1 VLLVLIRMNSV
12 GLLTREVS
20 VTDHIVY
27 VCHRSRRSTRH
38 VSVVLVFIRMNSV
51 GFLTREASVTD
62 HMMHVEFF
70 ERSRSKS
77 SPLEQTR
84 SKLAN
89 PVEFAGFDR
98 G

>member
-1 VLLVLIRMNSV
+1 VFV
-12 GLLTREVS
+12 GGVRLG
-20 VTDHIVY
+20 IWG
-27 VCHRSRRSTRH
+27 
-38 VSVVLVFIRMNSV
+38 VVLVVCVRRCRGCCSLSV
-51 GFLTREASVTD
+51 CVCDLLIFLEVS
-62 HMMHVEFF
+62 

-89 PVEFAGFDR
+89 PVELTGFDQ

>member
-1 VLLVLIRMNSV
+1 METETDLEESIERA
-12 GLLTREVS
+12 GLRL
-20 VTDHIVY
+20 
-27 VCHRSRRSTRH
+27 RRACGRDG
-38 VSVVLVFIRMNSV
+38 
-51 GFLTREASVTD
+51 GFGALWYPEG
-62 HMMHVEFF
+62 F

-89 PVEFAGFDR
+89 PVELTGSNR

>member
-1 VLLVLIRMNSV
+1 MYVSGEPGQVTSGLQRADTNGRLFVGGGGGGGGDVRVLAVELFYSETRACSLID
-12 GLLTREVS
+12 EVS
-20 VTDHIVY
+20 
-27 VCHRSRRSTRH
+27 
-38 VSVVLVFIRMNSV
+38 
-51 GFLTREASVTD
+51 
-62 HMMHVEFF
+62 

-89 PVEFAGFDR
+89 PVELTGFDR